1 MGKNIISQARGKGS
15 SRYRVPPRKMY
26 LTAYKNI
33 PGAVVDIIRDVR
45 RSSPIAVIR
54 YDDGSRGYVIAPE
67 GISVGSR
74 ISDYVSPL
82 EAISIGQTV
91 FGIELHPNS
100 GPQLCMASGSAGIL
114 VGKEGGYALIQLP
127 SKKQKLI
134 SLACR
139 AVKGI
144 PAGEGRG
151 EKPFVK
157 AGKKWHAMHARGR
170 LYPRSKAVNMNAV
183 DHPFGGKSGPGQS
196 KSVSRHAPPGAKV
209 GSISPRRTGRRKK

>member
-15 SRYRVPPRKMY
+15 SRYRVPPRKIY
-26 LTAYKNI
+26 LASYKNI
-33 PGAVVDIIRDVR
+33 PGTVVDLVRDSIRSAPVAVV
-45 RSSPIAVIR
+45 R
-54 YDDGSRGYVIAPE
+54 YDDGTTGYIIAPE
-67 GISVGSR
+67 GISVGNR
-74 ISDYVSPL
+74 ISDYISPL
-82 EAISIGQTV
+82 EKIEIGQTV
-91 FGIELHPNS
+91 FGIELHPNA

-127 SKKQKLI
+127 SKKQKFI
-134 SLACR
+134 RLACR
-139 AVKGI
+139 ATKGV
-144 PAGEGRG
+144 PAGEGRR
-151 EKPFVK
+151 EKPYVK
-157 AGKKWHAMHARGR
+157 AGKKYHAMFARGR